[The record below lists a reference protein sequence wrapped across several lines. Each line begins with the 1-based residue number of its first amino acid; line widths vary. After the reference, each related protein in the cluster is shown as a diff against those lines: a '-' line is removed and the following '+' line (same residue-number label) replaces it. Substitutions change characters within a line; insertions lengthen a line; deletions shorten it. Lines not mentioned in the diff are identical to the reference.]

1 MIFLFSPTYNL
12 SKVSFEVLIVPSK
25 KKLTPK
31 QWLLYLILLLF
42 FILLLLV
49 LTAFTNDKIKF
60 KRLSEKLFVSELS
73 GNTLSLHYTI
83 AYPEHYGF
91 PEQAVLPVYTKDT
104 SAQEKTELLSL
115 LSVLSEMKAENLS
128 SEEAYTL
135 ALLSRF
141 LQQRL
146 SGTAFP
152 YYSEPFSPNSGVQ
165 SGLPILLADYTFRRK
180 QDIED
185 YLSLLDQTDEY
196 IAGLLQYETE
206 KAEKGLFMSEASA
219 KKVIRQC
226 SEIMDKKQL
235 SEGTHFLCTTFAE
248 RLADLTASGIISK
261 EEAENY
267 LAKNDRLLATV
278 MAPAYEQAA
287 DTFTLL
293 SGKGTNDKGLFYFPD
308 GKAYYEYLLAS
319 TTGSNRT
326 VPEIKQLLFADFQ
339 KNYQALFSLLARYPE
354 AGDAGLFPSFTLP
367 PSSPEE
373 MLTDLQSRMQKDF
386 PAFPADEGFL
396 PSHTVK
402 TVSPSLENYT
412 SPAYYLTPPIDD
424 MSHNII
430 YINGKNSPDSLTLYT
445 TLAHEGYPGH
455 LYQTVYSQLSMNQNN
470 VPLIRHLLHYGGY
483 AEGWA
488 YYVEDISYRYAMAQV
503 KQNPHAAAYFEAV
516 RLNRNIH
523 LCLYSLLDIA
533 IHYDGAS
540 IGQAAK
546 ILASVGIADEPS
558 VNAIYR
564 YLAEEPAVY
573 LKYYLGYLEILNF
586 KKEAATLW
594 GDSFSSYRFH
604 QFVLDAGPS
613 DFAGLHSRLAG

>member
-1 MIFLFSPTYNL
+1 M
-12 SKVSFEVLIVPSK
+12 PSK

-31 QWLLYLILLLF
+31 QWILYLTLLLLF
-42 FILLLLV
+42 ILSILV

-60 KRLSEKLFVSELS
+60 KRISGKLFVSELS
-73 GNTLSLHYTI
+73 GNTLSLHYTV
-83 AYPEHYGF
+83 AYPENYDF
-91 PEQAVLPVYTKDT
+91 PEQAVLPVYKTNT
-104 SAQEKTELLSL
+104 SVQEKSELLSL
-115 LSVLSEMKAENLS
+115 LSALSEIESENLN
-128 SEEAYTL
+128 SEDAYTRE
-135 ALLSRF
+135 LLFRF
-141 LQQRL
+141 LQKRL
-146 SGTAFP
+146 SGTEFP
-152 YYSEPFSPNSGVQ
+152 YYSEPFSPNSGIQ

-206 KAEKGLFMSEASA
+206 KAEHGLFMSEASA
-219 KKVIRQC
+219 QKVIRQC

-248 RLADLTASGIISK
+248 RLADLTAAEIITR
-261 EEAENY
+261 EESEHYIAEN
-267 LAKNDRLLATV
+267 NRLLTTV

-293 SGKGTNDKGLFYFPD
+293 SGKGTNDKGLFYFPE

-319 TTGSNRT
+319 TTGSDRS

-354 AGDAGLFPSFTLP
+354 VGDAGLCPSFTLP
-367 PSSPEE
+367 LSSPEE
-373 MLTDLQSRMQKDF
+373 MLTDLQTRMQKDF
-386 PAFPADEGFL
+386 PAFPTENGFT
-396 PSHTVK
+396 PIHTVK
-402 TVSPSLENYT
+402 TVSSSLESYT

-455 LYQTVYSQLSMNQNN
+455 LYQTVYSQLYMNQNN
-470 VPLIRHLLHYGGY
+470 TSLIRHLLHYGGY

-488 YYVEDISYRYAMAQV
+488 YYVEDLSYRYAMAQV
-503 KQNPHAAAYFEAV
+503 KQNPYAAAYFEAV

-540 IGQAAK
+540 CAQVGK
-546 ILASVGIADEPS
+546 ILASVGIVDKAS

-564 YLAEEPAVY
+564 YLTEEPVTY
-573 LKYYLGYLEILNF
+573 LKYYLGYLEILAL

-594 GDSFSSYRFH
+594 GDSFNSYRFH

-613 DFAGLHSRLAG
+613 DFKGLRSRLAG